1 MRNAGANV
9 SGVSRAAQAAHA
21 EARPKRGRSWTALGL
36 ASVVFLA
43 MIATATCI
51 VRLAW
56 IIDTTH
62 PGGGT
67 FTDITVEKG
76 SLLFWQ
82 HHTPW
87 TPPTARTSRVIFNR
101 QVEVGFQP
109 QLEFDHRRGGYLD
122 IKLPIAVVAV
132 VVAGGIGGI
141 LIRQRVRK
149 KSRTNLC
156 ACGYSLAGL
165 TRPGQ
170 CPECGT
176 RVA

>member
-1 MRNAGANV
+1 MT
-9 SGVSRAAQAAHA
+9 GVSREVQTAQAAA
-21 EARPKRGRSWTALGL
+21 APKRGRTRMALGL
-36 ASVVFLA
+36 VSVVFLA
-43 MIATATCI
+43 MIAVATCI
-51 VRLAW
+51 VRLVW
-56 IIDTTH
+56 LVDTTH

-132 VVAGGIGGI
+132 VIAGGIGGI
-141 LIRQRVRK
+141 LIRQRVRN

-165 TRPGQ
+165 TRPAL

-176 RVA
+176 RVT